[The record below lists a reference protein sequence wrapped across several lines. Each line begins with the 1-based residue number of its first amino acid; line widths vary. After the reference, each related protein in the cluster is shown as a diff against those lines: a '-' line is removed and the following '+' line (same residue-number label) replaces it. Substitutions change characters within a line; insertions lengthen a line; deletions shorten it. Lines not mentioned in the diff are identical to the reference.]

1 MKQYRTRYQIYK
13 MKRTGEQVFGFYG
26 LAPVYHST
34 TPGLTEKIKGV
45 TRFLSLLHPLDYLA
59 RALTSE

>member
-1 MKQYRTRYQIYK
+1 